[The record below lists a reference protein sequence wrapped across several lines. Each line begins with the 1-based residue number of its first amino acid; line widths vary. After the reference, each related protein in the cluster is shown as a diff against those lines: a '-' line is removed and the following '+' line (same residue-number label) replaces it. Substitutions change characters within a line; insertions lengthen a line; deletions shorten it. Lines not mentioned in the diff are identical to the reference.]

1 MSRESL
7 NNLLEE
13 DLNYYNSYLSDQKL
27 NIDKKYLS
35 TMITKTDMLKIGDQ
49 MTETF
54 SQMIP
59 IMSGIAIVI
68 YLVVMYILTKL
79 VLDRNTNY
87 MSFLKV
93 IAITAKKLLRYILKL
108 QLGSSIFIID

>member
-54 SQMIP
+54 FTDDSDYEWD
-59 IMSGIAIVI
+59 SDS
-68 YLVVMYILTKL
+68 YLFSCNVYSNKT
-79 VLDRNTNY
+79 
-87 MSFLKV
+87 
-93 IAITAKKLLRYILKL
+93 
-108 QLGSSIFIID
+108 SIRSKY